1 VERGDGITGE
11 PVAGGETKKT
21 VAVETVESVLGTD
34 PKEALAIL
42 RKGSNYAI
50 AETLVCPV
58 ELKDVV
64 SAI

>member
-21 VAVETVESVLGTD
+21 VAVETVESVLSTD

-42 RKGSNYAI
+42 REGGNYTI
-50 AETLVCPV
+50 AQTLVCAV

-64 SAI
+64 SAV